1 MNIPPDFVLRTPVP
15 GIIPPD
21 AGHTHAVAGAANGC
35 GHSDRWRWANQCK
48 AVGRL
53 LADYLARTAPDGV
66 RIALAGRSQAKL
78 EATRAAL
85 GARAADWPIVIADA
99 DDPVAL
105 AELASRTWVVAATV
119 GPYAKYGT
127 ELVTAAVA
135 AGTDYVDL
143 TGECCSSGQASTPTT
158 RKPGPTA

>member
-1 MNIPPDFVLRTPVP
+1 M
-15 GIIPPD
+15 
-21 AGHTHAVAGAANGC
+21 
-35 GHSDRWRWANQCK
+35 
-48 AVGRL
+48 
-53 LADYLARTAPDGV
+53 

-119 GPYAKYGT
+119 GP
-127 ELVTAAVA
+127 
-135 AGTDYVDL
+135 
-143 TGECCSSGQASTPTT
+143 
-158 RKPGPTA
+158 